1 MLRESGP
8 FPTFS
13 SFIILGSF
21 TIKTRN
27 KFWNKTKVILKVVR
41 ILTALCSFS
50 ITPDDLKSILN
61 LMSNWTQF
69 APHLLSALRQVFKLS
84 SRISSSESDACSS
97 ISITLKILLS
107 EMPQFP
113 SIAQHSFELYE
124 YGSGITADTI
134 SPSINGFSF
143 FCWICLDSQVQN
155 TQFCRRRVI
164 LNLIDNEYRGFEV
177 FISQQNEIIIASLSK
192 TDYCWFRIGL

>member
-1 MLRESGP
+1 
-8 FPTFS
+8 
-13 SFIILGSF
+13 
-21 TIKTRN
+21 
-27 KFWNKTKVILKVVR
+27 
-41 ILTALCSFS
+41 
-50 ITPDDLKSILN
+50 
-61 LMSNWTQF
+61 MSN
-69 APHLLSALRQVFKLS
+69 
-84 SRISSSESDACSS
+84 
-97 ISITLKILLS
+97 LKTPLS

-177 FISQQNEIIIASLSK
+177 FISQQNEIIVASLSK
-192 TDYCWFRIGL
+192 TDYCWFRIGFLRLQSYNKAY

>member
-1 MLRESGP
+1 
-8 FPTFS
+8 
-13 SFIILGSF
+13 
-21 TIKTRN
+21 
-27 KFWNKTKVILKVVR
+27 
-41 ILTALCSFS
+41 
-50 ITPDDLKSILN
+50 
-61 LMSNWTQF
+61 
-69 APHLLSALRQVFKLS
+69 
-84 SRISSSESDACSS
+84 
-97 ISITLKILLS
+97 
-107 EMPQFP
+107 MPRFP

-134 SPSINGFSF
+134 SPAINGFSF

-192 TDYCWFRIGL
+192 TDYCWFRIGFHSYIFLQQKRFIKGRFYRNTCGNKCVARLEKTSNMIV